1 MGTAAYM
8 SPEQA
13 KGKTLDRRTDNWAFG
28 CCLYEALTGRRVFA
42 REDITE
48 TLASVLRDEPRW
60 DALPASTPSAVTK
73 LLHRCLERDRNL
85 RLQHIGDARI
95 ELLESP
101 HAEPI
106 HRSSAGL
113 RQIAAVALIASAL
126 TSVAAWLM
134 TRSSETTMGA
144 AVQRLSVGIPDGDR
158 FGSGGSSSLALS
170 PSGDALV
177 YVASRDGVQQL
188 FHRPFERDE
197 PIPLSGTD
205 GAKQPFFSPDGS
217 SVGFFANS
225 QLKTISL
232 DTGRVTTLCAATPEP
247 TGGSWASD
255 GRIFFSPGRTSGV
268 FQVAATGGEPS
279 PVTLSAQDE
288 GAVQHF
294 PTLIPGTDVLLYRE
308 ELDGDR
314 LIVVQNLAT
323 GARSVVI
330 SGASSR
336 VPVYLTSGHV
346 LVSRAPTSI
355 WAAPLDVDKLVLTS
369 ELVPVLQDV
378 SLAMHV
384 FAEMAVSENGTL
396 VYLPDSENDPVDT
409 VPIWVDREGRAED
422 VAEVPAERFMNPRL
436 SPDGETLLLSSFGS
450 PTLGVWMLDI
460 QRGALSRLV
469 EGGTRGFFSRDGK
482 TVVFG
487 SARGFGFNIY
497 TRPADGSGSETQITF
512 EGQGV
517 PYSMSPDG
525 ESILLRAQ
533 GEGGD
538 RDVMLAALNGS
549 EPELLLGTT
558 YSEHSA
564 MISPDG
570 QFVAYVSDESGQD
583 EVYVRP
589 FPDLGQV
596 IHISVDGGT
605 EPLWRRDGGELFY
618 RSELHL
624 MSVAI
629 TTKPS
634 FEAGKPVPL
643 FEDKHVR
650 QTSRPWTNY
659 DVDRDGSRFVMLRQR
674 GESAGPRELRV
685 VLNWFAELE
694 RLVPTSQ

>member
-1 MGTAAYM
+1 MAALSPGTKLGQYEVIEAIGAGGMGEVSRARDGKLGRDVAVKVLPEQFARDRERLDRFEREARLLAQVNHKNIATLYGLEGHDGQKFIVMELVEGETLAERIAKGPVPIDEAIKLFIQIAEGLEAADEKNIIHRDLKPANIKIGPDGNPKILDFGLAKAFAGEGLSAGDSSQSPTLTRGTAVGTIMGTAAYM

-13 KGKTLDRRTDNWAFG
+13 KGKTLDRGTDNWAFG

-85 RLQHIGDARI
+85 RLQHIGDVRI

-113 RQIAAVALIASAL
+113 RQIAAVALIGSAL

-279 PVTLSAQDE
+279 PVTLSAQNE
-288 GAVQHF
+288 GGCSTF
-294 PTLIPGTDVLLYRE
+294 PHAHPRNRCASLSGGI
-308 ELDGDR
+308 DGDR

-323 GARSVVI
+323 GARSVGDFWRVVEG
-330 SGASSR
+330 SCLFNEWPCARVASSNQ
-336 VPVYLTSGHV
+336 H
-346 LVSRAPTSI
+346 
-355 WAAPLDVDKLVLTS
+355 
-369 ELVPVLQDV
+369 
-378 SLAMHV
+378 M
-384 FAEMAVSENGTL
+384 
-396 VYLPDSENDPVDT
+396 
-409 VPIWVDREGRAED
+409 
-422 VAEVPAERFMNPRL
+422 
-436 SPDGETLLLSSFGS
+436 
-450 PTLGVWMLDI
+450 
-460 QRGALSRLV
+460 
-469 EGGTRGFFSRDGK
+469 GGTAGCRQAGSD
-482 TVVFG
+482 FG
-487 SARGFGFNIY
+487 TCPCIARC
-497 TRPADGSGSETQITF
+497 
-512 EGQGV
+512 
-517 PYSMSPDG
+517 
-525 ESILLRAQ
+525 
-533 GEGGD
+533 
-538 RDVMLAALNGS
+538 
-549 EPELLLGTT
+549 
-558 YSEHSA
+558 
-564 MISPDG
+564 
-570 QFVAYVSDESGQD
+570 VSC
-583 EVYVRP
+583 YAR
-589 FPDLGQV
+589 F
-596 IHISVDGGT
+596 
-605 EPLWRRDGGELFY
+605 RRDGGLREWNSRVSTGFRE
-618 RSELHL
+618 RS
-624 MSVAI
+624 
-629 TTKPS
+629 
-634 FEAGKPVPL
+634 G
-643 FEDKHVR
+643 
-650 QTSRPWTNY
+650 
-659 DVDRDGSRFVMLRQR
+659 
-674 GESAGPRELRV
+674 
-685 VLNWFAELE
+685 
-694 RLVPTSQ
+694 